1 MTLFSRIAG
10 FRCPKCQALQ
20 AAYALL
26 TTVRGGALNARL
38 NGFAP
43 CPSCRSKLVL
53 RNATSVNTVIAGTF
67 LNLLMGLLFLASN
80 AVLFLLAAP
89 IGFAMVVGGALI
101 WAPFASLLFGALRAR
116 TLRQFFVVEE
126 IR

>member
-1 MTLFSRIAG
+1 MTLFARIAG
-10 FRCPKCQALQ
+10 FRCPKCHALQ

-26 TTVRGGALNARL
+26 TTVKGGALNARL

-43 CPSCRSKLVL
+43 CRSCRSKLVL
-53 RNATSVNTVIAGTF
+53 RNAGSVNVAVAGS
-67 LNLLMGLLFLASN
+67 LLSLLIGLLFVASN
-80 AVLFLLAAP
+80 IALLLLVAP
-89 IGFAMVVGGALI
+89 LGFATVVGVALV
-101 WAPFASLLFGALRAR
+101 WTPFASVLFGALRAR